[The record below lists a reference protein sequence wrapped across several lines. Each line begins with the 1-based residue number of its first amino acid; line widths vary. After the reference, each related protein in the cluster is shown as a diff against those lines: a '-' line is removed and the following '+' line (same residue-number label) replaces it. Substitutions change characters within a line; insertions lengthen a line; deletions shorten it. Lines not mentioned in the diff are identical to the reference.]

1 MAQFLVKVADE
12 QGHLRQQV
20 EHGYSEAEVH
30 DRFTQQGYLVYWVKP
45 RTLLSTGGGQFG
57 RRGRLRQST
66 FLIFNQQFL
75 TLIKAGLPILTAL
88 DLLIKRQ
95 RDKALLQLL
104 ENVRERVRGGE
115 LLSDAFAAQQVFPKM
130 YTTTLLAGEKSGNM
144 EEVLGRYISYQRM
157 VQTFRKKLLVS
168 LVYPALLVS
177 VVTLML
183 IFLITY
189 VVPKFADLFNNL
201 GAQLPA
207 ITVFMLSLGLNAQKY
222 AWVVLL
228 VGAAAIFL
236 LWRWKHSDQGAQRID
251 RFLLSLPLIGE
262 IRLKYQVA
270 NFSRILGTLLQGGLP
285 LVPAMETAGESMS
298 SRQMLNGVTAAAER
312 VKEGQS
318 LAHSLEAQKLFPDL
332 AVEML
337 EVGESTG
344 ALPAMLAS
352 VAEFYEEDVQTA
364 LSAAMALIEPMILII
379 MAVFVGG
386 ILISLYMP
394 IFTLGTGDRSR
405 RTGTRA
411 RYRAALSL
419 RIRRSERF
427 PVAPRSVREDPCA
440 PDVPL

>member
-1 MAQFLVKVADE
+1 MAEFLVKVADE

-30 DRFTQQGYLVYWVKP
+30 DRFVQQGYLVYWVKP
-45 RTLLSTGGGQFG
+45 RTLFTGGTKQFG
-57 RRGRLRQST
+57 KSGKLRQSN

-95 RDKALLQLL
+95 RDKTLLHLL
-104 ENVRERVRGGE
+104 ENVRERVKGGE
-115 LLSDAFAAQQVFPKM
+115 LLSDAFAAQGMFPKM
-130 YTTTLLAGEKSGNM
+130 YTTTLMAGEKSGNM
-144 EEVLGRYISYQRM
+144 EEVLSRFIQYQRM
-157 VQTFRKKLLVS
+157 VQTFRKKLAVS
-168 LVYPALLVS
+168 LVYPALLISVVS
-177 VVTLML
+177 VMV

-207 ITVFMLSLGLNAQKY
+207 ITVFMLAVGLNAQKY
-222 AWVVLL
+222 AWIVAIVL
-228 VGAAAIFL
+228 VAAGIL
-236 LWRWKHSDQGAQRID
+236 LWRWKHSDRGAQAID
-251 RFLLSLPLIGE
+251 KFMLSLPLIGE

-285 LVPAMETAGESMS
+285 LVPAMETAGASMS
-298 SRQMLNGVTAAAER
+298 SRQMLIGVTAAAQR
-312 VKEGQS
+312 VREGQG
-318 LAHSLEAQKLFPDL
+318 LAKSMESQNLFPDL

-364 LSAAMALIEPMILII
+364 LGAAMALIEPLILIV

-386 ILISLYMP
+386 VLISLYMP
-394 IFTLGTGDRSR
+394 IFTLG
-405 RTGTRA
+405 A
-411 RYRAALSL
+411 N
-419 RIRRSERF
+419 
-427 PVAPRSVREDPCA
+427 VH
-440 PDVPL
+440 

>member
-45 RTLLSTGGGQFG
+45 RTILSAGRGQ
-57 RRGRLRQST
+57 RGKLRQST

-75 TLIKAGLPILTAL
+75 TLIKAGLPILTAM

-95 RDKALLQLL
+95 RDKSLLQLL
-104 ENVRERVRGGE
+104 ENVRERVKGGE
-115 LLSDAFAAQQVFPKM
+115 LMSDAFAAQQVFPKM
-130 YTTTLLAGEKSGNM
+130 YTTTLMAGEKSGNM
-144 EEVLGRYISYQRM
+144 EEVLNRYIQYQRM

-168 LVYPALLVS
+168 LVYPAVLVTM
-177 VVTLML
+177 VTVML

-189 VVPKFADLFNNL
+189 VVPKFADLYSSL
-201 GAQLPA
+201 EVQLPA
-207 ITVFMLSLGLNAQKY
+207 ITVFMLSIGVNAQKY
-222 AWVVLL
+222 AWVVLV
-228 VGAAAIFL
+228 VGAVAAFL
-236 LWRWKHSDQGAQRID
+236 LMRWKQSDRGAEQID

-270 NFSRILGTLLQGGLP
+270 NFSRILATLLQGGLP

-298 SRQMLNGVTAAAER
+298 SRQMLNGITEAAER

-318 LAHSLEAQKLFPDL
+318 LAHSLETQKLFPDL

-344 ALPAMLAS
+344 ALPAMLGS

-364 LSAAMALIEPMILII
+364 LGATMALIEPMILII

-386 ILISLYMP
+386 ILLSLYMP
-394 IFTLGTGDRSR
+394 IF
-405 RTGTRA
+405 
-411 RYRAALSL
+411 SL
-419 RIRRSERF
+419 AGN
-427 PVAPRSVREDPCA
+427 VH
-440 PDVPL
+440 

>member
-1 MAQFLVKVADE
+1 MAEFLVKVADE

-45 RTLLSTGGGQFG
+45 RTILSRGGGQFG
-57 RRGRLRQST
+57 QRGGKLRQST

-75 TLIKAGLPILTAL
+75 TLIKAGLPILTSL

-95 RDKALLQLL
+95 RDKFLLQRL
-104 ENVRERVRGGE
+104 ENVRERVKGGE

-144 EEVLGRYISYQRM
+144 EEVLGRYIAYQRM
-157 VQTFRKKLLVS
+157 VQTFRKKLLAS

-177 VVTLML
+177 MVTLML
-183 IFLITY
+183 IFLITF
-189 VVPKFADLFNNL
+189 VVPKFADLYNSL
-201 GAQLPA
+201 GAPLPA
-207 ITVFMLSLGLNAQKY
+207 VTVFMLQFGLNAQKY
-222 AWVVLL
+222 GWLVLL
-228 VGAAAIFL
+228 VGVVL
-236 LWRWKHSDQGAQRID
+236 VVPLWQWKQSDKGAQRID
-251 RFLLSLPLIGE
+251 RFLLLLPLIGE

-270 NFSRILGTLLQGGLP
+270 NFSRILATLLQGGLP
-285 LVPAMETAGESMS
+285 LVPAMQTAGESMS

-318 LAHSLEAQKLFPDL
+318 LAHSLETQNLFPDL

-352 VAEFYEEDVQTA
+352 VAEFYEEDVQMA
-364 LSAAMALIEPMILII
+364 LSAAMALIEPVILIF

-386 ILISLYMP
+386 ILISLYWP
-394 IFTLGTGDRSR
+394 IFNLAG
-405 RTGTRA
+405 
-411 RYRAALSL
+411 
-419 RIRRSERF
+419 
-427 PVAPRSVREDPCA
+427 SVH
-440 PDVPL
+440 